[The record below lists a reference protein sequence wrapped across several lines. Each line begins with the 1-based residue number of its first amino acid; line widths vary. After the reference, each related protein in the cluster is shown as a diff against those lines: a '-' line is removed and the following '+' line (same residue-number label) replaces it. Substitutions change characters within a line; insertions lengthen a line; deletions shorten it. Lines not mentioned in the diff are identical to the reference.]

1 MAPSA
6 QGKGYQMSKMRIVIF
21 GLAFGS
27 AIMAGLLAK
36 GFIGQKP
43 DKEVVEINK
52 VKTVDVLTASKDIYM
67 GERFV
72 DGSTAWKP
80 WPVENITEPMI
91 TRDEKPNAK
100 EEYLSARARLAV
112 FEGETI
118 LEKKL
123 VLPGQS
129 GFMSAILPKGMRA
142 ISVAIS
148 ERSSAGG
155 FILPNDRVDVILTR
169 KLDNPQGSDRII
181 TSETVLSNVRV
192 LAINQTYRQDK
203 ESDTVTVAEGKTAT
217 LELDP
222 RQSEVIAMIESTGEL
237 SLALRSIAENDGKS
251 MDQEGP
257 KLSEK
262 YTGKKQGGGD
272 TLFVRYGVESYTSTR

>member
-1 MAPSA
+1 
-6 QGKGYQMSKMRIVIF
+6 MSKMRIVIF
-21 GLAFGS
+21 GLAIGS
-27 AIMAGLLAK
+27 AVMAGLLAK
-36 GFIGQKP
+36 GFIGKKP
-43 DKEVVEINK
+43 DKEIAEISK
-52 VKTVDVLTASKDIYM
+52 VKTVDVLTASKDILM

-80 WPVENITEPMI
+80 WPVENVTDAMI
-91 TRDEKPNAK
+91 TRDEKPDAK
-100 EEYLSARARLAV
+100 EAYLSARARLAV
-112 FEGETI
+112 YEGETI

-123 VLPGQS
+123 VLPGET

-148 ERSSAGG
+148 AHSSAGG
-155 FILPNDRVDVILTR
+155 FILPNDRVDVILTK
-169 KLDNPQGSDRII
+169 KLDNPQASDKII

-203 ESDTVTVAEGKTAT
+203 EGDTVTVAEGKTAT

-222 RQSEVIAMIESTGEL
+222 RQSEIISMIESVGEL
-237 SLALRSIAENDGKS
+237 SLALRSIAENDDKS
-251 MDQEGP
+251 MEKEGP
-257 KLSEK
+257 KLSDK
-262 YTGKKQGGGD
+262 YMGKKQGGGD

>member
-1 MAPSA
+1 
-6 QGKGYQMSKMRIVIF
+6 MSKMRIVMF

-43 DKEVVEINK
+43 EKEIVEISK
-52 VKTVDVLTASKDIYM
+52 VKTVDVLTALKDINM

-72 DGSTAWKP
+72 DGSTSWKP
-80 WPVENITEPMI
+80 WPVENITDAMI
-91 TRDEKPNAK
+91 TRDEKPDAR
-100 EEYLSARARLAV
+100 EAYLSARARITI

-118 LEKKL
+118 LERKL
-123 VLPGQS
+123 VLPGES

-142 ISVAIS
+142 ISVAVS
-148 ERSSAGG
+148 EHPGAGG

-169 KLDNPQGSDRII
+169 KLDNPQGTEKIVN
-181 TSETVLSNVRV
+181 SEVVLSNVRV

-203 ESDTVTVAEGKTAT
+203 EGEQVTVTEGKTAT

-222 RQSEVIAMIESTGEL
+222 RQSEIIVMIESAGEL
-237 SLALRSIAENDGKS
+237 SLALRSIAENDGKN
-251 MDQEGP
+251 MQEVGP
-257 KLSEK
+257 KLSDK
-262 YTGKKQGGGD
+262 YSGKKKGGGD
-272 TLFVRYGVESYTSTR
+272 TLFVRYGVETYSTTR

>member
-1 MAPSA
+1 
-6 QGKGYQMSKMRIVIF
+6 MSKMRIIIL

-52 VKTVDVLTASKDIYM
+52 VKTVDVLTASKDILM

-72 DGSTAWKP
+72 DGSTVWKP
-80 WPVENITEPMI
+80 WPLENVTDAMI
-91 TRDEKPNAK
+91 TRDEKPDAK
-100 EEYLSARARLAV
+100 EAYLAARARLAV

-123 VLPGQS
+123 VLPGQT

-148 ERSSAGG
+148 EHSSAGG
-155 FILPNDRVDVILTR
+155 FILPNDRVDVILTK
-169 KLDNPQGSDRII
+169 KLDNPQGGDKIV
-181 TSETVLSNVRV
+181 TSETALTNVRV
-192 LAINQTYRQDK
+192 LAINQTYRQEQDG
-203 ESDTVTVAEGKTAT
+203 DTVTVAEGKTAT

-222 RQSEVIAMIESTGEL
+222 HQSEIISMIESAGEL

-251 MDQEGP
+251 MDKEGP

-262 YTGKKQGGGD
+262 YMGKKQGGGD
-272 TLFVRYGVESYTSTR
+272 TLFVRYGVETYSSTR

>member
-1 MAPSA
+1 
-6 QGKGYQMSKMRIVIF
+6 MSKMRIVIF

-43 DKEVVEINK
+43 EKEIVEISK
-52 VKTVDVLTASKDIYM
+52 VKTVDVLTALKDINM

-72 DGSTAWKP
+72 DGSTSWKP
-80 WPVENITEPMI
+80 WPVENVTDAMI
-91 TRDEKPNAK
+91 TRDEKPDAR
-100 EEYLSARARLAV
+100 EAYLSARARITI

-123 VLPGQS
+123 VLPGES

-142 ISVAIS
+142 VAVAVS
-148 ERSSAGG
+148 ERSGAGG
-155 FILPNDRVDVILTR
+155 FILPNDRVDVILTK
-169 KLDNPQGSDRII
+169 KLDNPQGTDKIVN
-181 TSETVLSNVRV
+181 SEIVLSNVRV

-203 ESDTVTVAEGKTAT
+203 EGEQVTVAEGKTAT

-222 RQSEVIAMIESTGEL
+222 RQTEIIAMIESVGEL
-237 SLALRSIAENDGKS
+237 SLALRSIAENDGRN
-251 MDQEGP
+251 MQEEGP

-262 YTGKKQGGGD
+262 YSGRKKSGGGD
-272 TLFVRYGVESYTSTR
+272 TLFVRYGVETYSTTR

>member
-1 MAPSA
+1 
-6 QGKGYQMSKMRIVIF
+6 MSKMRIVIF

-43 DKEVVEINK
+43 EKEIVEISK
-52 VKTVDVLTASKDIYM
+52 VKTVDVLTALKDINM

-72 DGSTAWKP
+72 DGSTTWKP
-80 WPVENITEPMI
+80 WPVENVTDAMI
-91 TRDEKPNAK
+91 TRDEKPDAR
-100 EEYLSARARLAV
+100 ESYLSARARITI

-142 ISVAIS
+142 ISVAVS
-148 ERSSAGG
+148 ERSGAGG

-169 KLDNPQGSDRII
+169 KLDNPQGTDKIVN
-181 TSETVLSNVRV
+181 SEIVLSNVRV
-192 LAINQTYRQDK
+192 LAVNQTYRQDK
-203 ESDTVTVAEGKTAT
+203 EGEQVTVAEGKTAT

-222 RQSEVIAMIESTGEL
+222 RQSEIIAMIESVGEL
-237 SLALRSIAENDGKS
+237 SLALRSIAENDGKN
-251 MDQEGP
+251 MEKEGP
-257 KLSEK
+257 QLSEK
-262 YTGKKQGGGD
+262 YSGRKKTGGGD
-272 TLFVRYGVESYTSTR
+272 TLFVRYGKETYSSTR

>member
-1 MAPSA
+1 
-6 QGKGYQMSKMRIVIF
+6 MSKMRIIIF
-21 GLAFGS
+21 GMAFGS
-27 AIMAGLLAK
+27 AIVAGLLAK
-36 GFIGQKP
+36 GFIGKKP
-43 DKEVVEINK
+43 DKEIVEINK
-52 VKTVDVLTASKDIYM
+52 VKTVDVLTAAKDILM

-80 WPVENITEPMI
+80 WPADIVTDAMI
-91 TRDEKPNAK
+91 TRDEKPDAK
-100 EEYLSARARLAV
+100 EAYLAARARLAV

-123 VLPGQS
+123 VLPGQT

-148 ERSSAGG
+148 EHTSAGG
-155 FILPNDRVDVILTR
+155 FILPNDRVDVILTK
-169 KLDNPQGSDRII
+169 KLDNPQGGDKIV
-181 TSETVLSNVRV
+181 TAETVLSNVRV
-192 LAINQTYRQDK
+192 LAINQTYRQEQDG
-203 ESDTVTVAEGKTAT
+203 DTVTVAEGKTAT

-222 RQSEVIAMIESTGEL
+222 HQSEIIAMIESVGEL

-257 KLSEK
+257 KLADK
-262 YTGKKQGGGD
+262 YLGKKKGGGD
-272 TLFVRYGVESYTSTR
+272 TLFVRYGVESYSSSR

>member
-1 MAPSA
+1 
-6 QGKGYQMSKMRIVIF
+6 MSKTRIVIL
-21 GLAFGS
+21 GLAIGS
-27 AIMAGLLAK
+27 AVLAGLLAK

-43 DKEVVEINK
+43 DKEIAEIRK
-52 VKTVDVLTASKDIYM
+52 VKTVDVLTASKDILM

-80 WPVENITEPMI
+80 WPVENVTDAMI
-91 TRDEKPNAK
+91 TRDEKPDAK
-100 EEYLSARARLAV
+100 EAYLSARARLAV
-112 FEGETI
+112 YEGETI

-123 VLPGQS
+123 VLPGET

-148 ERSSAGG
+148 EHSSAGG
-155 FILPNDRVDVILTR
+155 FILPNDRVDVILT
-169 KLDNPQGSDRII
+169 KKVDNPQSSDKII

-203 ESDTVTVAEGKTAT
+203 EGDTVTVAEGKTAT

-222 RQSEVIAMIESTGEL
+222 RQSEIISMIESVGEL

-251 MDQEGP
+251 MEKEGP
-257 KLSEK
+257 KLSDK
-262 YTGKKQGGGD
+262 YMGKKQGGGD

>member
-1 MAPSA
+1 
-6 QGKGYQMSKMRIVIF
+6 MSKMRIVIF
-21 GLAFGS
+21 GLAFVS

-36 GFIGQKP
+36 GLIGQKP
-43 DKEVVEINK
+43 DKQVVEINK
-52 VKTVDVLTASKDIYM
+52 VKTVDVLIAAKDINM

-72 DGSTAWKP
+72 DGSTVWKP
-80 WPVENITEPMI
+80 WPTENVTDAMI
-91 TRDEKPNAK
+91 TRDEKPDAK
-100 EEYLSARARLAV
+100 EAYLSARARLAV
-112 FEGETI
+112 YEGETI

-123 VLPGQS
+123 VLPGQT

-148 ERSSAGG
+148 EHSAAGG
-155 FILPNDRVDVILTR
+155 FILPNDRVDVILIK
-169 KLDNPQGSDRII
+169 KLDNPQGGDKII
-181 TSETVLSNVRV
+181 ASETVISNVRV

-222 RQSEVIAMIESTGEL
+222 RQSEIIAMIESVGEL
-237 SLALRSIAENDGKS
+237 ALALRSIAENDGKS
-251 MDQEGP
+251 MEKEGP
-257 KLSEK
+257 KLSDK
-262 YTGKKQGGGD
+262 YLGKKKGGGD